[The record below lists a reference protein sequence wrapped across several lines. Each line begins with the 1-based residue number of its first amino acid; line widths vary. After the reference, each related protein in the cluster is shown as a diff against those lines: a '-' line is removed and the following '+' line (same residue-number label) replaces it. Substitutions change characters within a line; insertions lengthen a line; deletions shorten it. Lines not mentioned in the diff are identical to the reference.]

1 MDDDPFQRAVRL
13 GLMCGISEL
22 TPGAML
28 PRSVYVMTAPGPN
41 GRVMTDQR
49 TTDRAEANRWA
60 TEAMS
65 GR

>member
-1 MDDDPFQRAVRL
+1 
-13 GLMCGISEL
+13 MCGISEL